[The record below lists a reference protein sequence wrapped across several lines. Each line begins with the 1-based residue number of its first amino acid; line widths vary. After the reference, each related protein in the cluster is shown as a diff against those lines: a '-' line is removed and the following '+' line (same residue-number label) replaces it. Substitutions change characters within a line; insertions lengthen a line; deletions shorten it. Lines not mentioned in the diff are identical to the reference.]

1 MVDAPIISL
10 AGLTVTYPDAARPAL
25 HDVDLDVQAGE
36 TVGLMGLTGA
46 GKTTL
51 GLCLD
56 GIVPQLLPAS
66 VTGRVI
72 VDGRDATTVP
82 VREMAR
88 SIGLVFDNPEYQ
100 LSRPTVAD
108 EVAFGLESLGVAP
121 EAMHER
127 IARALAAVGL
137 DDLEDRSPLEL
148 SGGQQQRLAI
158 AAVLVMEPRI
168 LFMDEPTSN
177 LDPAGATGVF
187 EVARRLVRETGMTLL
202 VADHRVE
209 ALAAFVDRIVV
220 LDAGRIAMQGTT
232 ADVLARVEELDRLGL
247 RAPQVTEFAHAL
259 APGGA
264 RPAGDHRRHPRVAR
278 RTTVTGSGPIVA
290 VDGVRFAYE
299 TGVVALDGVSFEI
312 GRGSVVGLIGAN
324 GSGKTTLGKH
334 LNGLLRPWSG
344 RVVVDGVD
352 TSRQSIQTLA
362 RTVGY
367 VFQNPGHQLFART
380 VADELAYGPRNLG
393 IPPDEVD
400 ARVRAV
406 AAALRLADVLG
417 TSPHRL
423 PFPLRKLVGIASVL
437 TMRPRVLV
445 LDEPTTGQDERTVRS
460 IAELIGQQRTAG
472 TTVVCASHDLSLVA
486 AVADRVVVL
495 RDGAMVADG
504 PPRSVIAD
512 PEAMAAAG
520 LTPPQITELS
530 LAMPGRAG
538 RPGAL
543 SVHELVDEVRASS

>member
-1 MVDAPIISL
+1 MN
-10 AGLTVTYPDAARPAL
+10 YPDAARPAL
-25 HDVDLDVQAGE
+25 NDVDLDVRAGE

-121 EAMHER
+121 EAMPER

-137 DDLEDRSPLEL
+137 DGVEDRTPLEL

-158 AAVLVMEPRI
+158 AAVLVMQPRI

-177 LDPAGATGVF
+177 LDSAGATDVF

-220 LDAGRIAMQGTT
+220 LDAGRIAMQGST
-232 ADVLARVEELDRLGL
+232 ADVLGRVEELDRLGL

-259 APGGA
+259 APA
-264 RPAGDHRRHPRVAR
+264 EGDLPMTIEA
-278 RTTVTGSGPIVA
+278 
-290 VDGVRFAYE
+290 
-299 TGVVALDGVSFEI
+299 
-312 GRGSVVGLIGAN
+312 
-324 GSGKTTLGKH
+324 TLE
-334 LNGLLRPWSG
+334 W
-344 RVVVDGVD
+344 
-352 TSRQSIQTLA
+352 
-362 RTVGY
+362 
-367 VFQNPGHQLFART
+367 
-380 VADELAYGPRNLG
+380 LG
-393 IPPDEVD
+393 
-400 ARVRAV
+400 
-406 AAALRLADVLG
+406 
-417 TSPHRL
+417 
-423 PFPLRKLVGIASVL
+423 
-437 TMRPRVLV
+437 
-445 LDEPTTGQDERTVRS
+445 
-460 IAELIGQQRTAG
+460 
-472 TTVVCASHDLSLVA
+472 
-486 AVADRVVVL
+486 
-495 RDGAMVADG
+495 
-504 PPRSVIAD
+504 
-512 PEAMAAAG
+512 
-520 LTPPQITELS
+520 
-530 LAMPGRAG
+530 G
-538 RPGAL
+538 RP
-543 SVHELVDEVRASS
+543 